1 MRAACEASMT
11 AHPRTLLLLT
21 LLCMDIL
28 IFIYIYIAKSLHR
41 ILILASEPVFD
52 VTHLMQ

>member
-1 MRAACEASMT
+1 MCEASMT
-11 AHPRTLLLLT
+11 AHPHTLLLLT

-28 IFIYIYIAKSLHR
+28 IYIYIYIVTSLHHV
-41 ILILASEPVFD
+41 LILASEPVFD